1 MVLWKVEHGRVNY
14 SIQRIRYHVGY
25 IKTFDVIFVH
35 GERPN
40 CLLYQLTEVYPC
52 QSGNPLNY
60 FDLSHNKYELDK
72 EETIMHT
79 AGEATFKCY
88 LKKPTIPL

>member
-1 MVLWKVEHGRVNY
+1 MP
-14 SIQRIRYHVGY
+14 
-25 IKTFDVIFVH
+25 TFDVIFEH

-60 FDLSHNKYELDK
+60 SDLFRNKYELDK
-72 EETIMHT
+72 AETIMHT

-88 LKKPTIPL
+88 